1 MSRILWLFAMPAG
14 WFALLGI
21 VILVAQTPW
30 GTRGGG
36 GHLSNGH
43 VLFIL
48 SMLAAPIFGLAGCIH
63 IYAMRRK
70 ADYSTRMLIA
80 AMVTSM
86 CLVVGGIL
94 IWAHT
99 INW

>member
-30 GTRGGG
+30 GTRGG
-36 GHLSNGH
+36 HVSNGLF
-43 VLFIL
+43 LFIL
-48 SMLAAPIFGLAGCIH
+48 ATLAAPIFGLAGCIH
-63 IYAMRRK
+63 VYAMRRK
-70 ADYSTRMLIA
+70 AHYSTRMLIA

-86 CLVVGGIL
+86 CLVIGGIFV
-94 IWAHT
+94 WAHT
-99 INW
+99 VNW